1 MSPIRVALTGFFT
14 LIAVMGMG
22 RFSLTPQLPLMLQEH
37 SVSLSSAGL
46 LASMNYIGYLAG
58 AIYAMRLRKQYA
70 LHLRAGLWATI
81 AATLLSAFTHDFTAQ
96 AVLRFIAGLGGA
108 WALILI
114 TAWTQDRLA
123 AAQTPRLSAAVFTGP
138 GAGIMLTGIL
148 ALVLTH
154 DHASSAQGWMVYG
167 GVALLIGLCLRRAL
181 PDEIHRTQAASDAP
195 FSWSPALRKLLITY
209 TLAGFGYIL
218 PATFLSQ
225 LANVMFPH
233 STLAALFWPLFG
245 LAAIAG
251 VMAVIFLG
259 TRLPTRLRLTLT
271 LVLQALGVASV
282 VALPGTGG
290 LIVGTLLT
298 GGGFLAIMQLAMRMG
313 REIAPSQTAQV
324 VGILTTGYATGQLV
338 GPLVSS
344 ASVHLF
350 GSLSPALGVAAAGLL
365 IAAIVTAWNRPA
377 AESEPAIR
385 CEQPGN

>member
-37 SVSLSSAGL
+37 GVSLSSAGL
-46 LASMNYIGYLAG
+46 LASMNYIGYLVG
-58 AIYAMRLRKQYA
+58 AVYAMRLRKQYA
-70 LHLRAGLWATI
+70 RHLRIGLWATI
-81 AATLLSAFTHDFTAQ
+81 AATLISAFTHDFLCQ
-96 AVLRFIAGLGGA
+96 AILRFIAGLGGA

-123 AAQTPRLSAAVFTGP
+123 AAQAPRLSAAVFSGP

-148 ALVLTH
+148 AFVLAH
-154 DHASSAQGWMVYG
+154 YHASSAQGWLIYG
-167 GVALLIGLCLRRAL
+167 GVALLIGLCLRGEL
-181 PDEIHRTQAASDAP
+181 PQEIHRAQAANDAP
-195 FSWSPALRKLLITY
+195 FRWSPALKKLLVTY

-259 TRLPTRLRLTLT
+259 TGLPTRIRLTLT

-282 VALPGTGG
+282 VALPGTDG
-290 LIVGTLLT
+290 LVMGTLLT

-365 IAAIVTAWNRPA
+365 LAAGVTAWNRPA
-377 AESEPAIR
+377 ATAAADAR

>member
-1 MSPIRVALTGFFT
+1 
-14 LIAVMGMG
+14 MGMG

-37 SVSLSSAGL
+37 GVSLSSAGL

-58 AIYAMRLRKQYA
+58 ALYAMRLRKQHAWY
-70 LHLRAGLWATI
+70 LRVGLWITI
-81 AATLLSAFTHDFTAQ
+81 AATLLSAFTPYFVVQ
-96 AVLRFIAGLGGA
+96 AILRFIAGLGGA

-123 AAQTPRLSAAVFTGP
+123 AAQAPRLSAAVFSGP

-154 DHASSAQGWMVYG
+154 YHASSAQGWLVYG

-181 PDEIHRTQAASDAP
+181 PDEIHRAQATTPAP
-195 FSWSPALRKLLITY
+195 FHWSPSLKKLLITY

-251 VMAVIFLG
+251 VMAVMFLG
-259 TRLPTRLRLTLT
+259 TRLPTQLRLTLT

-290 LIVGTLLT
+290 LVVGTLLT

-365 IAAIVTAWNRPA
+365 VAAGVTAWNRPVVN
-377 AESEPAIR
+377 AEPVVR